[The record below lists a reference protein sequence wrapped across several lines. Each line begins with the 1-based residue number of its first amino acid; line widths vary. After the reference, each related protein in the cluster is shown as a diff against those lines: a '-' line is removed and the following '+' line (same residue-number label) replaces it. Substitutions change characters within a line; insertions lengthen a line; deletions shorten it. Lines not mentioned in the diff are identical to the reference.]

1 MVSLRKHH
9 LLRPS
14 KIMTSVFAD
23 AVAFHFVQTVQ
34 KMLGTNVQIAVKSW
48 VSINVQLLNLAEVVV
63 PLELGMTEA
72 MHMAQQIVMCRQQR
86 PCQMTSQQRPCQMTK
101 VKLENK
107 HSQGPICQ
115 DCLEM

>member
-1 MVSLRKHH
+1 
-9 LLRPS
+9 
-14 KIMTSVFAD
+14 MTSVFAD

-63 PLELGMTEA
+63 PLELGTTEA
-72 MHMAQQIVMCRQQR
+72 MHMAQQIVMCR
-86 PCQMTSQQRPCQMTK
+86 QQRPCQMTK

-115 DCLEM
+115 DCLEMWSSSLSFIMQTAIHIS